1 MASPYSVA
9 MAVAA
14 AAAAPT
20 RNGRGY
26 AKQKQTAKDNNDDEE
41 LLDALER
48 ILSAEENRRIMAA
61 APSAYI
67 DETAGSAAG
76 PLTAQE
82 LQILTL
88 LCTKASQQRRN
99 GGGFASVEGDLLT
112 TLTELLEK
120 HVNLA
125 VQVDLIQEATKIVR
139 SREMKMDQWLK
150 NGASGYERVLGLRLG
165 LEAATILL
173 FIVTSPGIELRLV
186 SEDAIKASFTLLR
199 NHLSKNIIPALNN
212 TGHLLALQEAEE
224 KKGVT
229 SARKKRRRS
238 SSEATG
244 GDNAL
249 MVRELKKVYKYI
261 AGTMQLQ
268 LDLMERVETAV
279 QTIFMDDQQVLT
291 LTSSAMKALEIEAPQ
306 TTQNAANRLQHATI
320 GLVTTV
326 FRKFPMHRYSIVE
339 DLIPLMLRLPMSKKY
354 QRAFP
359 LRFGSCPAPDA
370 TKALTTS
377 LFSNMLTNGPEP
389 HYIQMITAMLLSL
402 IQCCVARP
410 TFVSPTPQTNGQ
422 YVEGEDDNN
431 HNQNGA
437 KVFVSGLRGCQQVSD
452 LFATQLLQR
461 CSRKGEDGGASEF
474 RPILNSM
481 IEDLLLAIFTPEH
494 AAAQMVL
501 LSLTHGLS
509 KDIIIAS
516 QATNSNSVDAVES
529 TYVNTAFDALG
540 RICSAYAKIL
550 AIHRD
555 KELHTKVTMVQQQQ
569 QVVRCYCKN
578 TNARD
583 AMVIDCDRCHVYY
596 HGLCVGITRD
606 FVPATWICDACSLA
620 DLLEEEKAV
629 CRVAHVNEK
638 LIDTRFIMNR
648 VVQKHLNRYQEL
660 DGSAWFHL
668 ATWAQ
673 ELDNQIRSKKGGKS
687 AAGDQG
693 CQQAVG
699 YILEKWDAAKGKSKR
714 DKSNP
719 AFSEEGGMRA
729 LLFLK
734 STQPSFKKSYE
745 NLMGLLVKL
754 MADKHASLRKQ
765 SIRAVEKVTDADPF
779 LMLVPKVMT
788 AVSERLADESISVR
802 EAVVS
807 LVGSYVVGTPA
818 LANAFHVH
826 LMPRLLDPGVS
837 VRKRC
842 VKILQEIL
850 CSNPTYL
857 GRSEACDKLLQRAID
872 PKEDDGVREALH
884 SLFMKLWLE
893 DGNAVMEAVTEL
905 ASPQKRRGRSSR
917 GEDDLE
923 EQASTREASKNR
935 SDFAAMSMVQTVK
948 VAGTSENLAGFM
960 RELLCNVNDSDKGK
974 KAAERVKRQK
984 IAEKQCF
991 NLSDALFELLLSTEE
1006 RRAELGNSLG
1016 AELVATIRTIGV
1028 FAEVSTSSVFKHM
1041 ETILPYLKGDNG
1053 LQYSDESALASA
1065 AADILFR
1072 TVPILNQS
1080 AVEKLSAGS
1089 LGKDL
1094 VNIIYKFG
1102 SSALYSSSRALCTLA
1117 HHKDAGEDNPFGKK
1131 LMELARTCYAYLYK
1145 KSSDETFDANVK
1157 VNILRLLSGLGC
1169 LCRHHEVLVD
1179 GSTWTEEVDAEEI
1192 ELLETAEVHWDNV
1205 PIASFRLLSKFLE
1218 KDDVEVK
1225 CASLRALGGIFVAHP
1240 RLMLASAQS
1249 GLIEDVMSELAPIE
1263 LQMEALRCWRDISV
1277 AEEKRIDSG
1286 EAKKKM
1292 DSRSSITTSKKISG
1306 DQDGDSTLVG
1316 GVLTKQTPRL
1326 FAMTQS
1332 KEAGLRIAS
1341 LELLGQLLRQ
1351 GLVNPN
1357 EAVPFLLA
1365 LQGDVENDGVRK
1377 FALHLLTV
1385 EGEKR
1390 PDMLRQRVCAGV
1402 KQACRFQRSVYP
1414 SNETS
1419 ALVKKR
1425 KGNRQVF
1432 ECVFDDVFR
1441 ECIISSRKQREGLYR
1456 NLITMFEK
1464 VELGEA
1470 AASAKKARSR
1480 RSSFTQEGPD
1490 TDTATDT
1497 PLLSFAS
1504 QVLAYLP
1511 YSSAG
1516 DPLFIQHHISNIV
1529 ALQGPQLQDRIA
1541 NFLRPHGLA
1550 SSDELD
1556 DPNAE
1561 EDALE
1566 RAAKTKSPIKTQLA
1580 APLTAEGFDW
1590 PGFIDLCKEASSL
1603 ALLLR
1608 LKNFLKTRYH
1618 LTEARCMEY
1627 NPEAKDK
1634 SFGRHIISRME
1645 NIAPFNWSVVTV
1657 AGHKLAHGDEDRI
1670 IRHYAS
1676 FRQLMREEAKPDD
1689 VMADGDSDGEVEYP
1703 APIGGADES
1712 DGEMEGEEAEGMELE
1727 EGMPKKRGKSA
1738 SAKKRRSSQG
1748 TKKRRRSK

>member
-9 MAVAA
+9 VAVAA
-14 AAAAPT
+14 AAQAAAPV
-20 RNGRGY
+20 RNGRGN
-26 AKQKQTAKDNNDDEE
+26 ANKNAQQDKDDDE

-67 DETAGSAAG
+67 DDSAGTSAG

-88 LCTKASQQRRN
+88 LCTKASQRRRS

-125 VQVDLIQEATKIVR
+125 VQVDLIQEATEIIR

-150 NGASGYERVLGLRLG
+150 TGASGYERILGLRLG
-165 LEAATILL
+165 LEAASILL

-212 TGHLLALQEAEE
+212 TGHLLAQQEAEE

-244 GDNAL
+244 GNNAA
-249 MVRELKKVYKYI
+249 MVRELKKLYKYI
-261 AGTMQLQ
+261 GGTVQLQ

-291 LTSSAMKALEIEAPQ
+291 LTSSALKALEIEAAPS
-306 TTQNAANRLQHATI
+306 TQSAANRLQHATI
-320 GLVTTV
+320 ALVTTI

-359 LRFGSCPAPDA
+359 VRFASSPAPDA

-377 LFSNMLTNGPEP
+377 LYSNMLTNGPEP
-389 HYIQMITAMLLSL
+389 HYIQMITAMVLSL
-402 IQCCVARP
+402 IQCCVVRP
-410 TFVSPTPQTNGQ
+410 TFVSPSPQKNGQ
-422 YVEGEDDNN
+422 YNDEEQDDN
-431 HNQNGA
+431 HSPNGA

-452 LFATQLLQR
+452 SFAIQLLQR
-461 CSRKGEDGGASEF
+461 CARKGEDGGASEF
-474 RPILNSM
+474 RPILNSI
-481 IEDLLLAIFTPEH
+481 IEDLLLIIFTPEH
-494 AAAQMVL
+494 VAAQMVL

-516 QATNSNSVDAVES
+516 QATNSNSVEVES

-555 KELHTKVTMVQQQQ
+555 KELHTKVTMVQPEQ
-569 QVVRCYCKN
+569 QVMRCYCKIN
-578 TNARD
+578 DAGD
-583 AMVIDCDRCHVYY
+583 AMVIKCDRCHVYY

-620 DLLEEEKAV
+620 DLMEEEKAV
-629 CRVAHVNEK
+629 CRVAHVDET

-648 VVQKHLNRYQEL
+648 VMQKHLKRYQEL

-668 ATWAQ
+668 AMWAQ
-673 ELDNQIRSKKGGKS
+673 ELDNQIRTKKGGKS

-699 YILEKWDAAKGKSKR
+699 YVLEQWDAKGKSNR
-714 DKSNP
+714 GKSSP
-719 AFSEEGGMRA
+719 AVFTEEGGMRA

-765 SIRAVEKVTDADPF
+765 SIRAVEKVVDADPF
-779 LMLVPKVMT
+779 LMLVPKVMA

-807 LVGSYVVGTPA
+807 LVGSYIVSTPA

-850 CSNPTYL
+850 CSNPTYR

-893 DGNAVMEAVTEL
+893 DGNAVMEAVAEL
-905 ASPQKRRGRSSR
+905 ASPAKRRGRSAR
-917 GEDDLE
+917 GEDDFE
-923 EQASTREASKNR
+923 EQTSTREASKNR

-1006 RRAELGNSLG
+1006 RRAELGNSIG

-1053 LQYSDESALASA
+1053 LQYGDESALASA

-1072 TVPILNQS
+1072 TTPILNQS

-1102 SSALYSSSRALCTLA
+1102 SSALFSSSRALCTLA
-1117 HHKDAGEDNPFGKK
+1117 HHRDAGEDNAFGKK
-1131 LMELARTCYAYLYK
+1131 LMELARTCYAYLHK
-1145 KSSDETFDANVK
+1145 KSSDETFDPNVK

-1179 GSTWTEEVDAEEI
+1179 GATWTEEVDAEDI
-1192 ELLETAEVHWDNV
+1192 ELTKTAEVYWDNV

-1225 CASLRALGGIFVAHP
+1225 CASLRALGGVFVAHP

-1277 AEEKRIDSG
+1277 AEERRIDSG
-1286 EAKKKM
+1286 EAKKKL
-1292 DSRSSITTSKKISG
+1292 DSKSGITTSKKISG

-1357 EAVPFLLA
+1357 EAVPYLLA

-1377 FALHLLTV
+1377 FALQLLTV

-1402 KQACRFQRSVYP
+1402 KQACRFQRNVYP

-1425 KGNRQVF
+1425 KGSRQVF

-1464 VELGEA
+1464 VEIGEA

-1480 RSSFTQEGPD
+1480 RGSFTQEGPD
-1490 TDTATDT
+1490 NDTATDT

-1511 YSSAG
+1511 YTSAG

-1529 ALQGPQLQDRIA
+1529 ALQGPQLQDRLA

-1580 APLTAEGFDW
+1580 APLTQEGFDW
-1590 PGFIDLCKEASSL
+1590 PAFIDLCKEASSL

-1627 NPEAKDK
+1627 NPESKDK
-1634 SFGRHIISRME
+1634 SFGRHIISRLE

-1657 AGHKLAHGDEDRI
+1657 VGHKLAHGDEDRI

-1689 VMADGDSDGEVEYP
+1689 VMVDGDSDGEVEYP
-1703 APIGGADES
+1703 APMGGVDES
-1712 DGEMEGEEAEGMELE
+1712 DGEMEGVEEGMELDDD
-1727 EGMPKKRGKSA
+1727 MPKKRGK
-1738 SAKKRRSSQG
+1738 AKKRRSSQG